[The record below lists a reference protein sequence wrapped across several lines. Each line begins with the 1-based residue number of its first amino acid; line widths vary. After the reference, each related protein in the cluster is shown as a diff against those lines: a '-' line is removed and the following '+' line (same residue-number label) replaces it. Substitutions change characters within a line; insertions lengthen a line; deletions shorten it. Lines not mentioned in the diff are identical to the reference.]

1 MKERQ
6 TILRFSLFCKIG
18 ICILLLCLSSCNA
31 WKKYRHGEILA
42 QVGEEVLY
50 ESDLLPFTAYA
61 ASSEDSTRIAD
72 SYINDWVQEQTVY
85 NRARKTI
92 GKDADIEARVNS
104 YRRALY
110 IHAYE
115 EHLVETEMPKHV
127 DEDSIVIFY
136 ESNPEQFILQENI
149 LKGALVVVPTD
160 APDLKVLQKWLMDV
174 YIHDK
179 KTGTDSIDAD
189 VLEKLE
195 KYAYQNALG
204 YELFID
210 QWTNAQHVLIRM
222 PMETNNLARLLKTQ
236 PLITMNDSL
245 NTYYLRVIDRRLI
258 GEKMPYDYARPNIEG
273 LMLERRKVEFLKNVE
288 FRM

>member
-1 MKERQ
+1 MKKRQ
-6 TILRFSLFCKIG
+6 TISHFSLLYQFG
-18 ICILLLCLSSCNA
+18 ICALLLCLSSCNA

-61 ASSEDSTRIAD
+61 ASSEDSTRIAET
-72 SYINDWVQEQTVY
+72 YINDWVKEQTFY
-85 NRARKTI
+85 DRARKTI
-92 GKDADIEARVNS
+92 GKNEEIEERVNS

-115 EHLVETEMPKHV
+115 EYLVETEMPKQV
-127 DEDSIVIFY
+127 DEDSILIFY
-136 ESNPEQFILQENI
+136 EAHPEQFILQENI
-149 LKGALVVVPTD
+149 LKGALVVVPKD
-160 APDLKVLQKWLMDV
+160 APDLKMLQKWLMDV
-174 YIHDK
+174 YVHDK
-179 KTGTDSIDAD
+179 KTDTDSIDAD

-210 QWTNAQHVLIRM
+210 QWTNAQHILIRM

-236 PLITMNDSL
+236 PLITMSDSL
-245 NTYYLRVIDRRLI
+245 NTYYLRVTDKCLI

-273 LMLERRKVEFLKNVE
+273 LILERRKVEFLKAQ
-288 FRM
+288 